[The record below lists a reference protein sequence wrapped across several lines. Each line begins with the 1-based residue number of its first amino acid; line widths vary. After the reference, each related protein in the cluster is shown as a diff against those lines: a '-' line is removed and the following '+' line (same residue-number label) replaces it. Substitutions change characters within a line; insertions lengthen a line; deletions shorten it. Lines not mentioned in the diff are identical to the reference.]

1 MPPSPRPARP
11 DANISRLPAR
21 SSARPRLDGSEP
33 PGRDHQPTRAPCA
46 GERQVRQPRQPD
58 RRQDRGRE
66 GRPPCLRHLDH
77 GSDDAR
83 SGDGRRH
90 RHPRRRRRGRGRTHS
105 TRGARRSQI
114 RRRVMPRQVTAFSNA
129 TVKLLR
135 SLRDKKARRS
145 EGLFLAEGLRIL
157 TEARDS
163 GRLPEIV
170 AFSAEGARHPLAAEI
185 IAATE
190 AAGGDAVETT
200 PDILTKMSGKD
211 NPQMLLGAYRQPATS
226 LEAIDRPKAPLW
238 IVAQALRD
246 PGNIGTI
253 LRTGDAAGAGGLILI
268 DDSADPFSVEAVR
281 ASMGALFTQDIATA
295 RWEDFVTWLRSGE
308 GQLVGTSLKAT
319 HDYLEAEYRQ
329 PTFLLIGNEQQG
341 LPSDYEAECDLL
353 VKIPMAGRADSLNAA
368 MAAAVMAFAIT
379 ASWR

>member
-1 MPPSPRPARP
+1 
-11 DANISRLPAR
+11 
-21 SSARPRLDGSEP
+21 
-33 PGRDHQPTRAPCA
+33 
-46 GERQVRQPRQPD
+46 
-58 RRQDRGRE
+58 
-66 GRPPCLRHLDH
+66 
-77 GSDDAR
+77 
-83 SGDGRRH
+83 
-90 RHPRRRRRGRGRTHS
+90 
-105 TRGARRSQI
+105 
-114 RRRVMPRQVTAFSNA
+114 MPRQVTAFSNP

-170 AFSAEGARHPLAAEI
+170 AFSAVGTRHRLAAEI

-190 AAGGDAVETT
+190 AAGGDAIETT
-200 PDILTKMSGKD
+200 PDILSKMSGKD
-211 NPQMLLGAYRQPATS
+211 NPQMLIGAYRQPDTA
-226 LEAIDRPKAPLW
+226 LAHIDRSAAPLW
-238 IVAQALRD
+238 IVAQSLRD

-253 LRTGDAAGAGGLILI
+253 LRTGDAVGAGGLILV

-281 ASMGALFTQDIATA
+281 ASMGALFTQAIATA
-295 RWEDFVTWLRSGE
+295 RWPEFVAWLRGGE

-319 HDYLEAEYRQ
+319 RDYLEAEYPR
-329 PTFLLIGNEQQG
+329 PCFLLIGNEQQG

-368 MAAAVMAFAIT
+368 MATAVMAFAIR